1 MLYSLLSVF
10 FRRFWHIFDFT
21 LGHPERVPADG
32 PVIFAAN
39 HQSFWDVPLLA
50 TYVDRP
56 ISFMAKE
63 ELFKVPV
70 FGSIIRKLHAFPVR
84 RGASDKTA
92 IKNALGLLLDR
103 RSRLVSALHPHR
115 RQRCSGGSGRFSAA
129 FPVRPAAPRPQ
140 IMQKLL
146 YFCGRCSII
155 EFNLPS
161 GRSPAPCV
169 SPGTLPE
176 RSSPAPWKKPTCVTP
191 ARSRRSPGR
200 PLKTLRS
207 LLTVS
212 KRVSATSCVP

>member
-92 IKNALGLLLDR
+92 IKNALGLLKAGKCMAIFPEGT
-103 RSRLVSALHPHR
+103 RSKDGKLGKVGAGVSLLASMSKATVVPVAIIGTRHIFGKKFLPKVAVLYGEPMKFDAEHADKQALND
-115 RQRCSGGSGRFSAA
+115 FSAELMCRVQCMIDA
-129 FPVRPAAPRPQ
+129 HER
-140 IMQKLL
+140 
-146 YFCGRCSII
+146 GEII
-155 EFNLPS
+155 
-161 GRSPAPCV
+161 
-169 SPGTLPE
+169 
-176 RSSPAPWKKPTCVTP
+176 
-191 ARSRRSPGR
+191 
-200 PLKTLRS
+200 
-207 LLTVS
+207 
-212 KRVSATSCVP
+212 

>member
-92 IKNALGLLLDR
+92 IKNALGLLKAGKCMAIFPEGT
-103 RSRLVSALHPHR
+103 RSKDGKLGKVGAGVSLLASMSKATVVPVAIIGTRHIFGKNFLPKVAVLYGEPMKFDAEHADKQALND
-115 RQRCSGGSGRFSAA
+115 FSAELMCRVQCMIDA
-129 FPVRPAAPRPQ
+129 HER
-140 IMQKLL
+140 
-146 YFCGRCSII
+146 GEII
-155 EFNLPS
+155 
-161 GRSPAPCV
+161 
-169 SPGTLPE
+169 
-176 RSSPAPWKKPTCVTP
+176 
-191 ARSRRSPGR
+191 
-200 PLKTLRS
+200 
-207 LLTVS
+207 
-212 KRVSATSCVP
+212 